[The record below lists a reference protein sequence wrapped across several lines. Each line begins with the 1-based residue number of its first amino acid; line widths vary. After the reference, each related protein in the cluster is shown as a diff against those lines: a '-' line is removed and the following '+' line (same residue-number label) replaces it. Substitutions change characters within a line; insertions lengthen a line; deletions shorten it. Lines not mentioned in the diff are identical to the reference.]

1 MFVLKVTEG
10 PDKGRQ
16 VQLQPGKT
24 YVIGSDEESHVVLT
38 DPMVLK
44 GHCSV
49 EVGEGV
55 CIVRNRTASAGTW
68 VGDRKISQAKIGP
81 NVLFRV
87 GDTELVLVAP
97 HAPRRRRVS
106 QGPDPLLGKILSGY
120 KLNEVV
126 GEGGMGKVYKA
137 TQLSLHRDVALK
149 VLKDE
154 LAKDETFREL
164 FIHEARAAAQLIHP
178 NVVQVF
184 DGGTEG
190 DVVFFSMEFIGQG
203 SVEEVLAR
211 ETKIPWEQAILM
223 VLEAAHGLEYA
234 EGRQIVHR
242 DIKPDNLMI
251 NDDGQVKIAD
261 LGLAKRGEGTTKR
274 GIIGT
279 PHFIPPEQALGKEV
293 DHRADIYS
301 LGATF
306 FRMITGR
313 TVFSGQTAKEIVL
326 KHIKEPPPAASS
338 YEDSVPDELDAVISK
353 MLAKEPD
360 RRYQTAGE
368 LISALESVCAHHGI
382 KGAIIKRGVGKKVL
396 IPLILLLIGAGYAV
410 YHFAMKEPVE
420 IESEE
425 TKQARL
431 KAEAEAKRAL
441 AEQRKAQKR
450 ERRSKALAR
459 AQRLTNNELQLKLR
473 NPIGSVYDDVKKAA
487 EKEAEWKSL
496 ADEYEEWSG
505 HELARQFEA
514 ESQYSSL
521 ALQRATKIREQL
533 KNLEASATDKREK
546 IALMVK
552 KAKDTNKKLQDRL
565 GDLRLGHAYEKA
577 LNLCELIETG
587 QPKKEDPFAEVV
599 DWEWVS
605 PVDSSL
611 RQPATEIEEIR
622 KVVDEARKDFRKERP
637 KILSTAKKVTEQALQ
652 KVKELPE
659 TAGDDEYTQ
668 LIEELDALV
677 EAFIHDDPGVKHVPA
692 IHRHAGGLRKERDRL
707 RQELAKRRAER
718 FAADRVRVRNTQR
731 TICSLD
737 REQIPNLVM
746 QCDFK
751 SAIDAWNKLL
761 ENDEI
766 QTERYRRFV
775 RERVQMLRWCEYLF
789 ARFHDDLK
797 NGNLVSLELGDL
809 EFPDKL
815 LKGVKLEKAHKGGPY
830 EITINR
836 SYHRQKTLKLADFP
850 MDWVLHRLFLYE
862 GKPRW
867 KDPAPAVRFALAAFC
882 FETMQYKGAQQ
893 QWEAL
898 LQANGGRYEQVA
910 TKMAER
916 AARERAARED
926 WEALC
931 QGVEKAE
938 STAELKELRNRML
951 GYGKVHGGTIFL
963 LEVQGRRRDP
973 VAQDFYDLAW
983 PEIPKAPPP
992 PEPGGPEK

>member
-1 MFVLKVTEG
+1 LFVLKVTEG
-10 PDKGRQ
+10 PDTGRK

-24 YVIGSDEESHVVLT
+24 YVIGSDEDSHVVLS

-44 GHCSV
+44 GHCTV
-49 EVGEGV
+49 EVGDTV
-55 CIVRNRTASAGTW
+55 CILRNQTASAGTY
-68 VGDRKISQAKIGP
+68 VGDKKISQAKLGK
-81 NVLFRV
+81 NSSFRI
-87 GDTELVLVAP
+87 GDTKLTLFGVTVRK
-97 HAPRRRRVS
+97 RRGQ
-106 QGPDPLLGKILSGY
+106 QGPDPLLGKVLGGY

-126 GEGGMGKVYKA
+126 GEGGMGKVYRA

-149 VLKDE
+149 VLKDQ
-154 LAKDETFREL
+154 LAKDESFRDL
-164 FIHEARAAAQLIHP
+164 FIHEARAAAQLVHP

-234 EGRQIVHR
+234 EGKQIVHR

-261 LGLAKRGEGTTKR
+261 LGLAKRGAATQKK

-293 DHRADIYS
+293 DNRADIYS

-313 TVFSGQTAKEIVL
+313 NLFGGQTAKEIVL
-326 KHIKEPPPAASS
+326 KHIKEPAPAASS
-338 YEDSVPDELDAVISK
+338 YEDSVPDELDGVLSK

-360 RRYQTAGE
+360 RRYQTARE
-368 LISALESVCAHHGI
+368 LIEGLETVCAHYGI
-382 KGAIIKRGVGKKVL
+382 KGSIIKRGVGKRVL
-396 IPLILLLIGAGYAV
+396 IPLILLLIGTGYAV
-410 YHFAMKEPVE
+410 YHFAMKDPVKF
-420 IESEE
+420 ESEE
-425 TKQARL
+425 TKRARL
-431 KAEAEAKRAL
+431 KAEAESKRRL
-441 AEQRKAQKR
+441 EKQLQAQKN
-450 ERRSKALAR
+450 ERRSKAEAR
-459 AQRLTNNELQLKLR
+459 AGRHMYNELQLKLR
-473 NPIGSVYDDVKKAA
+473 NPISSVYDDIKKAPA
-487 EKEAEWKSL
+487 READWKSL
-496 ADEYEEWSG
+496 ADEFEEWSN
-505 HELARQFEA
+505 HDLAKEFED

-521 ALQRATKIREQL
+521 ALQRAGKIREQL

-552 KAKDTNKKLQDRL
+552 KAMDTNKKLQDQL
-565 GDLRLGHAYEKA
+565 GDLRLGRSYEKA
-577 LNLCELIETG
+577 VNLCELVETG
-587 QPKKEDPFAEVV
+587 LPKKEDPFGEVV
-599 DWEWVS
+599 AWEWVS

-611 RQPATEIEEIR
+611 RQAATEIEEIK

-637 KILSTAKKVTEQALQ
+637 RILSEAKKVREQVLA
-652 KVKELPE
+652 KVEALPE
-659 TAGDDEYTQ
+659 TAGDDEYTK
-668 LIEELDALV
+668 LIEELDQLIGS
-677 EAFIHDDPGVKHVPA
+677 FIYDAPGVKHVQQ
-692 IHRHAGGLRKERDRL
+692 IHQHAGALRKERDRL
-707 RQELAKRRAER
+707 RQALAKRRAER
-718 FAADRVRVRNTQR
+718 FAADRVRVRNKQR
-731 TICSLD
+731 AICSLD
-737 REQIPNLVM
+737 MEQIPNLVM

-751 SAIDAWNKLL
+751 SAIDEWNKLL

-766 QTERYRRFV
+766 RTERYQRFV
-775 RERVQMLRWCEYLF
+775 RERVQLLRWCEYLF

-797 NGNLVSLELGDL
+797 SGKLGSLDLGDL

-815 LKGVKLEKAHKGGPY
+815 LKGVKLEKSQKGGPY

-836 SYHRQKTLKLADFP
+836 AYRRQKTLKLAAFP
-850 MDWVLHRLFLYE
+850 MDWVLHRLFLHE

-867 KDPAPAVRFALAAFC
+867 KDTAPAVRFALAAFC
-882 FETMQYKGAQQ
+882 FETFQYKAAQQ
-893 QWEAL
+893 QFEAL
-898 LQANGGRYEQVA
+898 LKANGGRYEKVA
-910 TKMAER
+910 ATMGER
-916 AARERAARED
+916 RARERAARED

-931 QGVEKAE
+931 HGVETAKT
-938 STAELKELRNRML
+938 TAELKDLKNRML
-951 GYGKVHGGTIFL
+951 GYGKIHGGTIFL

-973 VAQDFYDLAW
+973 VAHDFFDVSW

-992 PEPGGPEK
+992 PEPAGPDK

>member
-10 PDKGRQ
+10 PDRGRK
-16 VQLQPGKT
+16 VKLEPGKT
-24 YVIGSDEESHVVLT
+24 YIIGSDEDSDVVLS

-44 GHCSV
+44 GHCSL
-49 EVGEGV
+49 EVGDTV
-55 CIVRNRTASAGTW
+55 CILRNQTASAGTY
-68 VGDRKISQAKIGP
+68 VGDKKVSQAKLGKHSS
-81 NVLFRV
+81 FRV
-87 GDTELVLVAP
+87 GDTMVTLFGIQV
-97 HAPRRRRVS
+97 PRRGAR
-106 QGPDPLLGKILSGY
+106 QGPDALLGKVLGGY

-126 GEGGMGKVYKA
+126 GEGGMGKVYRA

-149 VLKDE
+149 VLRDE

-211 ETKIPWEQAILM
+211 DTKIPWEQAILM

-234 EGRQIVHR
+234 EGRSIVHR

-261 LGLAKRGEGTTKR
+261 LGLAKRGEGTKKK

-279 PHFIPPEQALGKEV
+279 PHFIPPEQALGREV
-293 DHRADIYS
+293 DNRADIYS

-313 TVFSGQTAKEIVL
+313 TLFSGQTAKEIVL
-326 KHIKEPPPAASS
+326 KHIKEPAPAASS
-338 YEDSVPDELDAVISK
+338 YEASVPDELDAVLSK

-360 RRYQTAGE
+360 RRYQTARE
-368 LISALESVCAHHGI
+368 LIEALESVCAHHGI
-382 KGAIIKRGVGKKVL
+382 KGSIIKKGVGKRVL

-420 IESEE
+420 VESEE

-431 KAEAEAKRAL
+431 KAEAEAKRRL
-441 AEQRKAQKR
+441 KKQLEAQKN
-450 ERRSKALAR
+450 ERRSKAEAR
-459 AQRLTNNELQLKLR
+459 AGRYTSNELRLTIN
-473 NPIGSVYDDVKKAA
+473 NPISSVYDDVDKAP
-487 EKEAEWKSL
+487 EREAEWKSL
-496 ADEYEEWSG
+496 ADELEEWSK
-505 HELARQFEA
+505 HELAREFES

-521 ALQRATKIREQL
+521 ALQRAQKIREQL
-533 KNLEASATDKREK
+533 KNLDASATDKREK

-552 KAKDTNKKLQDRL
+552 KAKDTNKKLQDKL
-565 GDLRLGHAYEKA
+565 GDLRLGHAYEEA
-577 LNLCELIETG
+577 VNLCELVETG
-587 QPKKEDPFAEVV
+587 QPRKEDPFGEVV
-599 DWEWVS
+599 GWEWVS

-611 RQPATEIEEIR
+611 RQAATEIEQI
-622 KVVDEARKDFRKERP
+622 KNVVAEARKDFGKERP
-637 KILSTAKKVTEQALQ
+637 KILSEAKKVTDKWLA

-659 TAGDDEYTQ
+659 TAADEEYTK
-668 LIEELDALV
+668 LIEELDKLV
-677 EAFIHDDPGVKHVPA
+677 GSFIQDSPGVKHVPQ
-692 IHRHAGGLRKERDRL
+692 IHRHAGAMRKERDRL
-707 RQELAKRRAER
+707 KQQLARRRAER
-718 FAADRVRVRNTQR
+718 FAADRVRVRNKQR
-731 TICSLD
+731 AICSLD
-737 REQIPNLVM
+737 TEQIPNLVM

-751 SAIDAWNKLL
+751 SAIDEWNKLL
-761 ENDEI
+761 ENNEI
-766 QTERYRRFV
+766 RTERYQRFV

-797 NGNLVSLELGDL
+797 NGNLGSLDLGDL
-809 EFPDKL
+809 EFPDKV
-815 LKGVKLEKAHKGGPY
+815 LKGVKLEKVQKGGPY

-836 SYHRQKTLKLADFP
+836 SYKRQKTLKIASFP
-850 MDWVLHRLFLYE
+850 MHWVLHRLFLHD

-867 KDPAPAVRFALAAFC
+867 KEPAPAVRFALAAFC
-882 FETMQYKGAQQ
+882 FETMQYKAAQQ
-893 QWEAL
+893 QFEAL
-898 LQANGGRYEQVA
+898 LKANGGRYEKVA
-910 TKMAER
+910 TEMAER

-931 QGVEKAE
+931 HGVENAKT
-938 STAELKELRNRML
+938 TADLKELRNRML
-951 GYGKVHGGTIFL
+951 GFGKVHAGTIFL
-963 LEVQGRRRDP
+963 LEVQGRRRDA
-973 VAQDFYDLAW
+973 VRHDFYELDW

-992 PEPGGPEK
+992 PDPGGPDK